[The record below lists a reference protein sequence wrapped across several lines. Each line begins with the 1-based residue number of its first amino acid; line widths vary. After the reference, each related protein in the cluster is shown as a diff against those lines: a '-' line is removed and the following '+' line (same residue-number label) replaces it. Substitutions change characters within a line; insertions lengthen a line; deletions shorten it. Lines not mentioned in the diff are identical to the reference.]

1 MNARAALEA
10 RESDSMSKALAIFQG
25 PNSIQVS
32 TEVPMKTVNIQ
43 MNNNGTVTSI
53 SYETLERHKETQE
66 ASAPLQYA
74 RILKDYCKGYT
85 ACRGCKFGE
94 HKGHCAISVPISWQL
109 EDIV

>member
-1 MNARAALEA
+1 
-10 RESDSMSKALAIFQG
+10 MSKALAIFQG

-53 SYETLERHKETQE
+53 SYETLEKHKETQE
-66 ASAPLQYA
+66 ASAPLRCA
-74 RILKDYCKGYT
+74 RILKDYCKGYKG
-85 ACRGCKFGE
+85 CCGCKFRDYE
-94 HKGHCAISVPISWQL
+94 GHCAISVPISWNL

>member
-1 MNARAALEA
+1 
-10 RESDSMSKALAIFQG
+10 MSKALAIFQG

-53 SYETLERHKETQE
+53 SYETLEKHKETQE
-66 ASAPLQYA
+66 VPMVAKEASEPLRCA
-74 RILKDYCKGYT
+74 RILKDYCKRHRG
-85 ACRGCKFGE
+85 CRGCKFGE
-94 HKGHCAISVPISWQL
+94 HEGYCAISVPISWNL